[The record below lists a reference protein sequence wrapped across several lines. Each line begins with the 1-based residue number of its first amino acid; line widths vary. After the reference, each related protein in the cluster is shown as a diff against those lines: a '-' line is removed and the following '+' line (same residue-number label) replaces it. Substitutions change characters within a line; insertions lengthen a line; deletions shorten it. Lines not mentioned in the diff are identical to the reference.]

1 MPQPR
6 EATLRPA
13 VRLRGDGVL
22 WGALVLPGVDE
33 PRVNNSRNLLADTST
48 AVVREPVRTPTA
60 REEQVMRR
68 QLLAMASSAAL
79 GVAISMSGPA
89 GAIQLTP
96 GLGNAADANVI
107 QVRDRGNDGGRGGAS
122 FSGRGGGG
130 GSQMSIRSG
139 GDSGRGMS
147 RGNFSAPRANFQAR
161 GQVNRGDFRARGQ
174 VDRGDF
180 KRVDR
185 SDFRARGQVNRD
197 NFNRRD
203 FNRGDRGDIRA
214 RGQVQSREI
223 QRDVQR
229 RELQR
234 ERRDINR
241 NDGNK
246 DYSRW
251 KGNHPRLS
259 HRGWDRHHKHRFFGA
274 FLIGVPFGY
283 AAISANPCYD
293 WVYGPQGWGYYW
305 NYDRC
310 PV

>member
-1 MPQPR
+1 MKK
-6 EATLRPA
+6 
-13 VRLRGDGVL
+13 
-22 WGALVLPGVDE
+22 
-33 PRVNNSRNLLADTST
+33 
-48 AVVREPVRTPTA
+48 
-60 REEQVMRR
+60 

-79 GVAISMSGPA
+79 GLAISMSGPA

-107 QVRDRGNDGGRGGAS
+107 QVRDRGNDGGRGGH
-122 FSGRGGGG
+122 
-130 GSQMSIRSG
+130 MSIRGG

-161 GQVNRGDFRARGQ
+161 GQVNRSDFQARGQ
-174 VDRGDF
+174 VNRGDF
-180 KRVDR
+180 H
-185 SDFRARGQVNRD
+185 ARGQVNRD
-197 NFNRRD
+197 NFSRRD
-203 FNRGDRGDIRA
+203 FNRADRGDFRA
-214 RGQVQSREI
+214 RGQVQTREI

-229 RELQR
+229 RDLQR
-234 ERRDINR
+234 ERRDVNR
-241 NDGNK
+241 NDGHK

-251 KGNHPRLS
+251 KGNHPRLT

-283 AAISANPCYD
+283 AAISAHPCYD

-305 NYDRC
+305 SYDRC